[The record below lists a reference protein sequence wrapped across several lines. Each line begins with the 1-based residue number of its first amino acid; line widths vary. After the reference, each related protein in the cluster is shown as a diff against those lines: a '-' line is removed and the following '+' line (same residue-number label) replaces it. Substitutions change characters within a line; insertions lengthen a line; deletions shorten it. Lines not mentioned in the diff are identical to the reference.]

1 MASEL
6 VMPKWGLSMQQG
18 LIARWLKE
26 EGEAVEKG
34 EALLE
39 VETEKMTNLVES
51 PASGVLARMLY
62 PAGSTVPVTE
72 VIALITAP
80 GEAVPELREKAAV
93 AAVAPEATVAAAAPK
108 PPAVTVRAMPAAR
121 RLAAERG
128 IDLSRLVGSGP
139 QGTITREDVEHAL
152 QVTQARP
159 VPRVQKISFYSD
171 GIRLDG
177 ILYTPENLPPGEQRA
192 GVVLLAGY
200 TYLKTLVLPDIAK
213 ALGAAGYVTLV
224 FDYRGFGES
233 EGPRGRLIPAEQVA
247 DARAALTFLG
257 DQAHVDVEKLAL
269 VGVSLGG
276 ANAIAAAALDARV
289 AAVAAIASPGNGER
303 WLRGLRRYWE
313 WDEFLTR
320 LANDRSRRVKSG
332 ESHRVHPLEI
342 VVPDPESDS
351 FFERIYGEFPQM
363 RCELPLESADALIE
377 FRPDEYIGRIA
388 PRPVLLVHGAADR
401 LVPADESRELF
412 ERAGS
417 PRRLELLPGVGHFDW
432 VMPGSPGFADVT
444 QRIVR
449 FLQEGLP
456 AV

>member
-93 AAVAPEATVAAAAPK
+93 AAVAPEATVVAAAPT

-139 QGTITREDVEHAL
+139 QGTISREDVEHAL
-152 QVTQARP
+152 QVSQARP

-171 GIRLDG
+171 SIRLDG
-177 ILYTPENLPPGEQRA
+177 ILYT
-192 GVVLLAGY
+192 
-200 TYLKTLVLPDIAK
+200 
-213 ALGAAGYVTLV
+213 
-224 FDYRGFGES
+224 
-233 EGPRGRLIPAEQVA
+233 
-247 DARAALTFLG
+247 
-257 DQAHVDVEKLAL
+257 
-269 VGVSLGG
+269 
-276 ANAIAAAALDARV
+276 
-289 AAVAAIASPGNGER
+289 
-303 WLRGLRRYWE
+303 
-313 WDEFLTR
+313 
-320 LANDRSRRVKSG
+320 
-332 ESHRVHPLEI
+332 
-342 VVPDPESDS
+342 
-351 FFERIYGEFPQM
+351 
-363 RCELPLESADALIE
+363 
-377 FRPDEYIGRIA
+377 
-388 PRPVLLVHGAADR
+388 
-401 LVPADESRELF
+401 
-412 ERAGS
+412 
-417 PRRLELLPGVGHFDW
+417 
-432 VMPGSPGFADVT
+432 
-444 QRIVR
+444 
-449 FLQEGLP
+449 
-456 AV
+456 